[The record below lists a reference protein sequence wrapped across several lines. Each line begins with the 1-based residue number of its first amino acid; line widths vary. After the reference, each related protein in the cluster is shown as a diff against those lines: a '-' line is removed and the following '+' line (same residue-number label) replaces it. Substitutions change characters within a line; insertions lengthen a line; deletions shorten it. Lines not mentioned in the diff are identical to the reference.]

1 MESKLN
7 LNQELVDQ
15 ARHSAGKVAADV
27 QGFIDLHT
35 TVTVERSI
43 CRLLGIDGLF
53 FRSNPNFL
61 PSDPN

>member
-1 MESKLN
+1 MANSNRLRGERMESKLN

-15 ARHSAGKVAADV
+15 ARQSAGKVAADV

-43 CRLLGIDGLF
+43 CRLLGD
-53 FRSNPNFL
+53 RKSVV
-61 PSDPN
+61 